1 MAESENCHFPP
12 FFHSFNI
19 HSTIS
24 NMSKRYVSSCL
35 RLSYLKHCFI
45 LAVKRIELK
54 VFLISDSNDLS
65 G

>member
-1 MAESENCHFPP
+1 MAESENYYFPL
-12 FFHSFNI
+12 FLHSFNI

-54 VFLISDSNDLS
+54 VFLISNSNDLS